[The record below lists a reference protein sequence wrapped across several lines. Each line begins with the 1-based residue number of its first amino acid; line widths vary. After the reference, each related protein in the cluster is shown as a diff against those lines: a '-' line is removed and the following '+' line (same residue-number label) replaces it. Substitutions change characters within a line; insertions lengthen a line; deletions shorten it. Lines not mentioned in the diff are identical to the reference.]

1 MINQYASQES
11 RKLLA
16 RQIAEESTVLLK
28 NENGCLP
35 LGKGTAAFFGRTILE
50 PVIGGSGSGASE
62 AGVEPLTFP
71 EACKREGV
79 TPVAELVEYY
89 QVLLGTSQKTDALEE
104 FRKKVPEL
112 VASGMIYEFFGR
124 YQSQPGEPEIPSTL
138 VAQAAEKTDRAVIVI
153 GRMTG
158 GEECDRRIAD
168 DYELL
173 ESERVLI
180 DTVCASFSK
189 VVLILNINGAM
200 DLSWIASYPCIQA
213 VLYVGTPGEQGTAAA
228 ARILSGA
235 VSPSGKLAFTLA
247 RAYADYPAAED
258 FSFNKDLPDTIKE
271 YQDYGLD
278 AAANGSVGFEKSP
291 VTVYREGIY
300 TGYRYFDSFGKDVL
314 YPFGYGLSYAQFET
328 GKAAVTVGDGRV
340 TVRVPVKNSSA
351 EYTGKETVQVYVSKP
366 QDVIENPYQ
375 VYMGCAKTSCLAPG
389 ECETAE
395 VSFALA
401 DLACYDEA
409 SAAWVLPAGEYVIRA
424 GVSSRETHVAA
435 CLEITERIVCEQ
447 TKNAL
452 GLLAANEGKIDFLS
466 AKDAAPVSCEGE
478 TAEREAAMRI
488 VVAEPDVVRWTKQK
502 SCCANAQE
510 AAENGGM
517 ETRGPASGACGAA
530 GEQTSDG
537 QEGAV
542 SAQTD
547 MRAAYTL
554 ADVKAKNVTMEQ
566 FLAQMTIEEL
576 AVLAN
581 GYGPGLPFAALSG
594 GGEPTIRYEDGTDI
608 GSCTHPTGNVGY
620 VSPALAKY
628 GIPSAFY
635 KDGPASVG
643 MTAWPT
649 GMTLAC
655 CFNTDLFYAFGSA
668 CGYEAQLQDV
678 DSWLAPGLNLMRS
691 PIGGRNF
698 EYFSEDPYAA
708 GICGIYICKGAA
720 ETTTATPCPKHFAVN
735 EQETY
740 RRGSERFRFDAVD
753 SVLSERTAR
762 EIYLKPFEM
771 VIRNTP
777 VRTVMTSFN
786 KINGTFAGGSHDLCT
801 KILRDEWGFHGV
813 VVTDW
818 GDMDIVV
825 DGADAVAAGNDVVMP
840 GGPPVIA
847 QVLKGYEEGRVNRE
861 QLEAAAAHLLYF
873 VMHSAQMKG

>member
-1 MINQYASQES
+1 MTNQYTSQES
-11 RKLLA
+11 RTLLA
-16 RQIAEESTVLLK
+16 RQIAEESAVLLK
-28 NENGCLP
+28 NENHCLP
-35 LGKGTAAFFGRTILE
+35 FKGGTAAFFGRTCLE
-50 PVIGGSGSGASE
+50 PVIGGSGSGASSVSGE
-62 AGVEPLTFP
+62 LLTFP
-71 EACKREGV
+71 EACKREGI
-79 TPVAELVEYY
+79 TPVAELVAYY
-89 QVLLGTSQKTDALEE
+89 KAFLGTFEKTDALEE
-104 FRKKVPEL
+104 FRKKVPDL

-124 YQSQPGEPEIPSTL
+124 YQAQTGEPEIPSEL
-138 VAQAAEKTDRAVIVI
+138 IGQAAEETDTAVYVL
-153 GRMTG
+153 GRVTG

-173 ESERVLI
+173 ESERMLL
-180 DTVCASFSK
+180 DAVCAAFPK
-189 VVLILNINGAM
+189 VVIVLNVNGII
-200 DLSWIASYPCIQA
+200 DLSWIDSYQSIQA
-213 VLYVGTPGEQGTAAA
+213 VLYVGTAGEQGTVAA
-228 ARILSGA
+228 ARVLSGA
-235 VSPSGKLAFTLA
+235 VTPSGKLAFTFA
-247 RAYADYPAAED
+247 KDYRDYPTAED
-258 FSFNKDLPDTIKE
+258 FSFNKDLPDSIKE
-271 YQDYGLD
+271 YKDYGLD

-314 YPFGYGLSYAQFET
+314 FPFGYGLSYAGFEL
-328 GKAAVTVGDGRV
+328 GKAAVTVENGRV
-340 TVRVPVKNSSA
+340 RVSVPVKNVSA
-351 EYTGKETVQVYVSKP
+351 EYAGKETVQIYVSKP
-366 QDVIENPYQ
+366 QGELENPYQ
-375 VYMGCAKTSCLAPG
+375 VYMGCAKTACLAPG
-389 ECETAE
+389 ESETVTISFAVVDMASYDETA
-395 VSFALA
+395 
-401 DLACYDEA
+401 
-409 SAAWVLPAGEYVIRA
+409 AAWILPAGDYVVRVGI
-424 GVSSRETHVAA
+424 SSRETHVAA
-435 CLEITERIVCEQ
+435 CLEVKERIVCEQ
-447 TKNAL
+447 ATHAL

-466 AKDAAPVSCEGE
+466 AKGVKPVCHEGEAAERDAAARITISETDVVKWTKQPESCVSAAAAGRDTGTETDAPVSGACSAGAEKAAGAVTPE
-478 TAEREAAMRI
+478 TAE
-488 VVAEPDVVRWTKQK
+488 K
-502 SCCANAQE
+502 
-510 AAENGGM
+510 
-517 ETRGPASGACGAA
+517 PA
-530 GEQTSDG
+530 
-537 QEGAV
+537 
-542 SAQTD
+542 
-547 MRAAYTL
+547 YIL
-554 ADVKAKNVTMEQ
+554 ADVKAGTVTMEQ
-566 FLAQMTIEEL
+566 FVAQMSIEEL

-581 GYGPGLPFAALSG
+581 GYGPGLPFAALTG
-594 GGEPTIRYEDGTDI
+594 GGAPTIPYEDGTDI

-620 VSPALAKY
+620 VSPALKKY
-628 GIPSAFY
+628 GIPSAYY

-668 CGYEAQLQDV
+668 CGYEAQMQDV

-708 GICGIYICKGAA
+708 GICGIYICKGAM

-753 SVLSERTAR
+753 SVISERTAR

-801 KILRDEWGFHGV
+801 KILREEWGYRGV

-873 VMHSAQMKG
+873 VIHSAQMKG